1 LIAWVDYRKT
11 AFGDIW
17 AQRYDLTGALGVNF
31 QVNDVDNV
39 ANPNPTEFPYGPSVA
54 AVPTSDATA
63 ADVIDRPI
71 DPKDILCTA
80 YHLLG
85 VDPTRELMAT
95 PGRAVPLVG
104 GGRVVRELLG

>member
-1 LIAWVDYRKT
+1 VPRGRVI
-11 AFGDIW
+11 
-17 AQRYDLTGALGVNF
+17 GA
-31 QVNDVDNV
+31 
-39 ANPNPTEFPYGPSVA
+39 
-54 AVPTSDATA
+54 SDATA
-63 ADVIDRPI
+63 ADVIDRPV

-85 VDPTRELMAT
+85 VDPTRELVAT